1 VGAHQPAPAHGVQA
15 EATRHPRPT
24 GHHGTGARQP
34 NFDPQQL
41 ARVLIDLAKHELEQ
55 ARAAEKSKKQEKSAN
70 KNKDEEKSER
80 PLAS

>member
-1 VGAHQPAPAHGVQA
+1 MEFKQKQRDIHGPQGITA
-15 EATRHPRPT
+15 LAL
-24 GHHGTGARQP
+24 ANP

-55 ARAAEKSKKQEKSAN
+55 ARAAEKSKKQEKSVN